1 MLQCSINQQEITM
14 NDEFKYLSEM
24 EIIRQAERERSK
36 VIGDFFTRLFSRH
49 ESANLPINPI
59 PAE

>member
-1 MLQCSINQQEITM
+1 MKNEIS
-14 NDEFKYLSEM
+14 YLNEA

-36 VIGDFFTRLFSRH
+36 FIADFFSRLFSRH
-49 ESANLPINPI
+49 ESANLPINPV